1 MLTSVL
7 IYVWLL
13 PLLFEW
19 KKKWKPYVGWKQVW
33 QFKFQHFNIP
43 LTWVLKCFCC
53 WCLGAAALVVGC
65 FLTDKNNCNS
75 APWLHFLERHSF
87 QSFVCCYFHSRDI
100 LCKHHFTSFILVFI
114 CTLHQLFASA
124 LRVSSKS
131 SFLPFQ
137 LLLILP
143 TSLLCDLQVS
153 WPLISWASH
162 WWERIFVAS
171 WKRRRRSSASAGRSW
186 ELFTRLLAI
195 TIQSTWRYD
204 EDWDAAPTAP
214 LPAVLLRAAVVNYIH
229 LTLSHRGKII
239 SSC

>member
-1 MLTSVL
+1 MLDGS
-7 IYVWLL
+7 
-13 PLLFEW
+13 
-19 KKKWKPYVGWKQVW
+19 
-33 QFKFQHFNIP
+33 KFGNLNFNI
-43 LTWVLKCFCC
+43 LT

-75 APWLHFLERHSF
+75 APWPHFLEHHSF
-87 QSFVCCYFHSRDI
+87 QSFVCCCFHSRDI

-114 CTLHQLFASA
+114 CTSHQLFASA

-143 TSLLCDLQVS
+143 TSLLCYLQVS

-171 WKRRRRSSASAGRSW
+171 WRRRRRSSASAGRSW

-204 EDWDAAPTAP
+204 EDWDAAPTAS
-214 LPAVLLRAAVVNYIH
+214 LPAVLLRAAVVNDIH